1 MHLPDN
7 RVPLSVVMALRA
19 QLKALKN
26 SAKNNGKYYFL
37 DMAICTSVVLEI
49 YYLVLWETEGTVS
62 VHPKNELKDPVP
74 STTVCGETC
83 TVKFGRT
90 YYTGKIACSGK
101 FSHI

>member
-1 MHLPDN
+1 M
-7 RVPLSVVMALRA
+7 
-19 QLKALKN
+19 
-26 SAKNNGKYYFL
+26 
-37 DMAICTSVVLEI
+37 
-49 YYLVLWETEGTVS
+49 LWETEGTVS

-74 STTVCGETC
+74 GTTVSGETC